1 MSVHMLPRPNKFPSV
16 AVLKEKA
23 FPVAFLG
30 LALLAMAGWVYL
42 LSSMLLRFVLWC
54 FYYFA

>member
-1 MSVHMLPRPNKFPSV
+1 MLPRPNKFPSV